1 MSEIMKHFRNIK
13 RYHFLFAVAAS
24 ILFLSLLG
32 YAGKNNVY
40 ADYSVDILKVP
51 QLAVVFE
58 GIKDGK
64 YPWNIIGGKQQEDPK
79 DDTQLTADSGN
90 KGNYA
95 ENTKGNEEDKSNSA
109 NNNNIE
115 KPRTDKTPGKG
126 NNKPPTSQNPQGNEP
141 DKGSTDVASGT
152 AIDSGTNKG
161 NDTGKNV
168 NTGNGTDAQ
177 TTGKGDSTGKDSTGK
192 DSTGKDNTGKD
203 STGKDSTGK
212 DNTGKDSTGKDST
225 EKDNNTDK
233 ENTTDKNNNTSGST
247 DKGSKGD
254 KPVKGSDT
262 DKNTDKDTGK
272 DGSTGKDNNSG
283 SGTKTNFAYE
293 TVEKSYF
300 KDALFIGD
308 SRTVGLSE
316 YSGWTEPTY
325 FADVGLTIYDI
336 FDKEIAEVN
345 GKKLTVDKA
354 LAKQKYGKIYIML
367 GINELGTGTTKTF
380 VAEYKKVLEEIQ
392 KLQPEAII
400 YIEGIMNVTKKKSDS
415 DAIFNNK
422 NIKDRNNGIAT
433 LADNKTKF
441 YIDVNE
447 AITDKTGGIP
457 EKYTF
462 DNIHLKAAY
471 YKIWTEFLL
480 KHGVVK

>member
-1 MSEIMKHFRNIK
+1 MSEIMKHFRNLK

-24 ILFLSLLG
+24 TLLLSFLG
-32 YAGKNNVY
+32 YAGKNSVY
-40 ADYSVDILKVP
+40 ADYSVDIVKVP

-58 GIKDGK
+58 GLKDGK
-64 YPWNIIGGKQQEDPK
+64 YPWNIAGGKQNEDSK
-79 DDTQLTADSGN
+79 DGMQLTADSAKTGDETENPMGN
-90 KGNYA
+90 VAETGNPADNSKGDRPG
-95 ENTKGNEEDKSNSA
+95 TG
-109 NNNNIE
+109 
-115 KPRTDKTPGKG
+115 KTPGEG
-126 NNKPPTSQNPQGNEP
+126 NNKPSAGKNSQGNEP
-141 DKGSTDVASGT
+141 DKNSSEVASGT
-152 AIDSGTNKG
+152 AIDSGKKGMKEPMDTNK
-161 NDTGKNV
+161 DSGKSIN
-168 NTGNGTDAQ
+168 NGTDTQ
-177 TTGKGDSTGKDSTGK
+177 TTGKDGSTGNNG
-192 DSTGKDNTGKD
+192 
-203 STGKDSTGK
+203 
-212 DNTGKDSTGKDST
+212 TGKDST
-225 EKDNNTDK
+225 EK
-233 ENTTDKNNNTSGST
+233 
-247 DKGSKGD
+247 GSKTD

-262 DKNTDKDTGK
+262 DKNTDDDKNTGK
-272 DGSTGKDNNSG
+272 DGNTGKGNNSG
-283 SGTKTNFAYE
+283 SGTKADFQYE
-293 TVEKSYF
+293 AVEKSYF

-336 FDKEIAEVN
+336 FEKEIAEVN

-392 KLQPEAII
+392 KLQPDAII
-400 YIEGIMNVTKKKSDS
+400 YIEGIMNVTKKKSDA
-415 DAIFNNK
+415 DPIFNNK

-433 LADNKTKF
+433 LADNKTTF

-480 KHGVVK
+480 NHGVVR

>member
-1 MSEIMKHFRNIK
+1 MKHFRNLK

-24 ILFLSLLG
+24 TLLLSILG
-32 YAGKNNVY
+32 YAGKNSVY
-40 ADYSVDILKVP
+40 ADYAVDIVKVP

-58 GIKDGK
+58 GLKDGK
-64 YPWNIIGGKQQEDPK
+64 YPWNIPGDKQEDLK
-79 DDTQLTADSGN
+79 GDGQLTADSEKTGNETENPIGNAEASGNPADNSKADRPGTVKKPGEGN
-90 KGNYA
+90 KGSN
-95 ENTKGNEEDKSNSA
+95 ESGEGNKGS
-109 NNNNIE
+109 
-115 KPRTDKTPGKG
+115 
-126 NNKPPTSQNPQGNEP
+126 NEP
-141 DKGSTDVASGT
+141 MDSDK
-152 AIDSGTNKG
+152 
-161 NDTGKNV
+161 DTGKNI
-168 NTGNGTDAQ
+168 NTGIDKDNQ
-177 TTGKGDSTGKDSTGK
+177 TNGKDGSTVK
-192 DSTGKDNTGKD
+192 DGSGNE
-203 STGKDSTGK
+203 
-212 DNTGKDSTGKDST
+212 NTGKDST
-225 EKDNNTDK
+225 EKGSNTEKGSIPENNS
-233 ENTTDKNNNTSGST
+233 TTDKNNNPGKNSEST
-247 DKGSKGD
+247 GKGD

-262 DKNTDKDTGK
+262 DKKNDAGKNTDKD
-272 DGSTGKDNNSG
+272 GSAGKDNNSN
-283 SGTKTNFAYE
+283 SGTKADFKYE

-336 FDKEIAEVN
+336 FKKEVAEVN

-380 VAEYKKVLEEIQ
+380 VAEYKKVLDEIQ
-392 KLQPEAII
+392 KLQPDAII
-400 YIEGIMNVTKKKSDS
+400 YIEGIMNVTKKKSDT
-415 DAIFNNK
+415 DPIFNNK

-433 LADNKTKF
+433 LADNKSTF

-462 DNIHLKAAY
+462 DSIHLKAAY

-480 KHGVVK
+480 NHGVVK

>member
-1 MSEIMKHFRNIK
+1 MSEIMKHFRNLK

-24 ILFLSLLG
+24 TLLLSLLG
-32 YAGKNNVY
+32 YAGKNSVY

-58 GIKDGK
+58 GIKDGN
-64 YPWNIIGGKQQEDPK
+64 YPWNIVDGNPKEAPEDGK
-79 DDTQLTADSGN
+79 QLTADSG
-90 KGNYA
+90 KTGDD
-95 ENTKGNEEDKSNSA
+95 TKNPIGNEEDTSNPADNS
-109 NNNNIE
+109 
-115 KPRTDKTPGKG
+115 KVDRPGPGKTPGEG
-126 NNKPPTSQNPQGNEP
+126 NNKPSAGKNSQGNEP
-141 DKGSTDVASGT
+141 DKDTSEVASGT
-152 AIDSGTNKG
+152 AIDSGKKGTNEPMDSNK
-161 NDTGKNV
+161 DSGKNN
-168 NTGNGTDAQ
+168 NTGNGTDTQ
-177 TTGKGDSTGKDSTGK
+177 TTGNDGSTGNDVSG
-192 DSTGKDNTGKD
+192 
-203 STGKDSTGK
+203 
-212 DNTGKDSTGKDST
+212 STGKDST
-225 EKDNNTDK
+225 EKGSNTGKGSVPDKDSTTDNNT
-233 ENTTDKNNNTSGST
+233 NNPDNNSGST
-247 DKGSKGD
+247 DKGSKGE

-262 DKNTDKDTGK
+262 DKNNDTGK
-272 DGSTGKDNNSG
+272 NTGIDGSTGKGSNSG
-283 SGTKTNFAYE
+283 SGTKTDVKYE
-293 TVEKSYF
+293 TVKKSYF

-336 FDKEIAEVN
+336 FEKEIAEIN

-380 VAEYKKVLEEIQ
+380 VAEYKKVIEEIR
-392 KLQPEAII
+392 KLQPDAII

-415 DAIFNNK
+415 DPIFNNK

-433 LADNKTKF
+433 LADNKTTF

-480 KHGVVK
+480 NHGVVK